1 MANNDMQAEKILD
14 QMIQFIKQHGLEE
27 VERIKSQ
34 EKDEFTIQKNSHMM
48 EDREKIKKNMK
59 TQLENEEVR
68 MKIEKSKQ
76 QNQLRIDKM
85 RKVNEYVEMLK
96 TETIAK
102 IREEMKSD
110 AGAYKTLL
118 KDLLV
123 QVSNQTYF
131 YVNIK

>member
-1 MANNDMQAEKILD
+1 
-14 QMIQFIKQHGLEE
+14 
-27 VERIKSQ
+27 
-34 EKDEFTIQKNSHMM
+34 
-48 EDREKIKKNMK
+48 
-59 TQLENEEVR
+59 

-96 TETIAK
+96 KETTNK
-102 IREEMKSD
+102 IREQMKGD

-123 QVSNQTYF
+123 QVSIFFLFYLTLRFFLGIDQAYGGKRDYQMQT
-131 YVNIK
+131 KGQGHS

>member
-1 MANNDMQAEKILD
+1 
-14 QMIQFIKQHGLEE
+14 
-27 VERIKSQ
+27 
-34 EKDEFTIQKNSHMM
+34 MM
-48 EDREKIKKNMK
+48 EEREKIKKNMK

-102 IREEMKSD
+102 IRDQMKSD

-123 QVSNQTYF
+123 QVSN
-131 YVNIK
+131 